1 MMDPKFLIMVLVVAL
16 VVVLIL
22 APSRRGAMYARRVC
36 RDCGAGHP
44 SFARFC
50 RRCGKR
56 L

>member
-1 MMDPKFLIMVLVVAL
+1 MDPKFLIFVF
-16 VVVLIL
+16 VVVVVVMLVL
-22 APSRRGAMYARRVC
+22 APARRGAMFARRVC

-44 SFARFC
+44 AFARFC